1 MPTTQTSK
9 QDGLL
14 TVELLDEGER
24 VRLALLGELDLS
36 NAATAETQ
44 LEEALGRELPVLVD
58 MSKLEFL
65 DSTGIAMLVIAMK
78 RSDASRLTFVPS
90 ESIAVRRVLQMTGL
104 DDRLPLAPGGE
115 ADQLLPSA

>member
-1 MPTTQTSK
+1 MPTTDSSMH
-9 QDGLL
+9 DGLL
-14 TVELLDEGER
+14 TVEQFDEGGQI
-24 VRLALLGELDLS
+24 RLALLGELDLS

-44 LEEALGRELPVLVD
+44 LGEALARELPVLVD

-78 RSDASRLTFVPS
+78 RGDASRLTFVPS

-104 DDRLPLAPGGE
+104 DDKLPLAPLGG
-115 ADQLLPSA
+115 ADPLLPPA